1 MRSSMLAAA
10 AVAAIATIGASAS
23 PNPGRVLYYNDEVS
37 SGFPVCAN
45 CSTDTLMGIVATTKN
60 VLIATK
66 LA

>member
-10 AVAAIATIGASAS
+10 AVAAIATIGASAT
-23 PNPGRVLYYNDEVS
+23 PNRVLYYNDEVT

-45 CSTDTLMGIVATTKN
+45 CSSDTLMGIVATTKN